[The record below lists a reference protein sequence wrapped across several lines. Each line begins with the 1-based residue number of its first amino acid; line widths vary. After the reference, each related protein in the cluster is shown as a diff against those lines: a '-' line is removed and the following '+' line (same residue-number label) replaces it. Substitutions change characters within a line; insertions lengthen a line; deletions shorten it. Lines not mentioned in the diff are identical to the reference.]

1 MGIPKVDA
9 WGKREKEKDR
19 NVGKKGKG
27 KRKGAHDVHMYL

>member
-9 WGKREKEKDR
+9 WGKRENEKER
-19 NVGKKGKG
+19 NVEKEGKG